1 VNSIHLVD
9 GFQANIQI
17 KDKQG
22 AILWQKPLAA
32 KEEVMDFIKQNSTSK
47 PGWSS
52 LFGTVTPLRTQNLKD
67 FSKDLFFPTFVNS
80 SLKINNLALKI
91 IASIFAVAL
100 DVVTLPLRLLTTP
113 YRIYYNYKN
122 PEAEHPLTKL
132 LNENQGQK
140 KIDEDVVRLCY
151 EVQNVQMDPPTE
163 KNGER
168 SQEARGHTITGTM
181 KVALKRLPGEKEF
194 HFDEKVESAGY
205 FRGYGEEWVVNGNYS
220 RVESRLENFELDTY
234 INKI

>member
-1 VNSIHLVD
+1 MNSIHLVD

-17 KDKQG
+17 KDKRG
-22 AILWQKPLAA
+22 AILWQKPLAS
-32 KEEVMDFIKQNSTSK
+32 KEEVKDFIKQNSTSK

-52 LFGTVTPLRTQNLKD
+52 LLDIVTPLRTQNLKD
-67 FSKDLFFPTFVNS
+67 FSKDLLLPTFVNY

-100 DVVTLPLRLLTTP
+100 DVVTLPLRLMTTP

-122 PEAEHPLTKL
+122 PEAEHPLTQL
-132 LNENQGQK
+132 MNENQAQK

-151 EVQNVQMDPPTE
+151 EVQNIQMDPPTE
-163 KNGER
+163 KNGGW
-168 SQEARGHTITGTM
+168 SQEARGQTISGTM
-181 KVALKRLPGEKEF
+181 KVALKRLPGEKVF
-194 HFDEKVESAGY
+194 HFEEKVESAGY
-205 FRGYGEEWVVNGNYS
+205 FRAYDKEWVIDGPYS
-220 RVESRLENFELDTY
+220 RVESRWTNFELDTY